1 MKSVKLSGRSNVW
14 ISQYHGPKKH
24 DPLKTDAQVTKA
36 IFAHLTLM
44 GLCKVYRLTN
54 IVLRV
59 NDDEEENCPEWVKYI
74 WLLFDPLIDA
84 TPSHPETVLTDIYIL
99 LKRLSRT
106 MSEIYLHIEADMQLC
121 QVSNAHP
128 VTNIIRWKNLVVTL
142 GGMDTI
148 MSFMAVLVLNLLM

>member
-1 MKSVKLSGRSNVW
+1 
-14 ISQYHGPKKH
+14 
-24 DPLKTDAQVTKA
+24 
-36 IFAHLTLM
+36 
-44 GLCKVYRLTN
+44 
-54 IVLRV
+54 
-59 NDDEEENCPEWVKYI
+59 
-74 WLLFDPLIDA
+74 
-84 TPSHPETVLTDIYIL
+84 
-99 LKRLSRT
+99 